1 MPARRSRSGCVTCAC
16 AGSTSTPVPPTPIS
30 ANAHRVRCGSAG
42 HWPATPGHSNRH
54 GTCACHPDT
63 GNSALPMSVRRE
75 VDHAEHAPVAG
86 TGGAVGGHSRSG
98 PAAAGLRSLH
108 RALVAQPRAAG
119 RGPAG
124 AGPRAGALGRHP

>member
-1 MPARRSRSGCVTCAC
+1 
-16 AGSTSTPVPPTPIS
+16 
-30 ANAHRVRCGSAG
+30 
-42 HWPATPGHSNRH
+42 
-54 GTCACHPDT
+54 
-63 GNSALPMSVRRE
+63 MSVRRE
-75 VDHAEHAPVAG
+75 VDHAEHAPGHAVRPSGYNPGVAVAG